1 MNLYY
6 EITGFAGFVGW
17 TSNFRTIN
25 EKFWV
30 LGLIYYY
37 LWWLTC
43 HVSHQVIIITW
54 EVRLTLTYF
63 VFVCQ
68 LLLILLFCLFC
79 VDLLMAHSG
88 QSSTCAGWRQ
98 DVQWGQRIQ
107 PKKYASTRKIHV
119 RILNFMWK
127 YTNITVY
134 MCSDLP
140 SSRLNK
146 TSTSIPGRSAF
157 IVWLWGILQRHSNG
171 RYPWKTARWTV

>member
-68 LLLILLFCLFC
+68 FVDFVVLFILCWFALGPLGPVLDMCWLK
-79 VDLLMAHSG
+79 
-88 QSSTCAGWRQ
+88 

-157 IVWLWGILQRHSNG
+157 IV
-171 RYPWKTARWTV
+171 